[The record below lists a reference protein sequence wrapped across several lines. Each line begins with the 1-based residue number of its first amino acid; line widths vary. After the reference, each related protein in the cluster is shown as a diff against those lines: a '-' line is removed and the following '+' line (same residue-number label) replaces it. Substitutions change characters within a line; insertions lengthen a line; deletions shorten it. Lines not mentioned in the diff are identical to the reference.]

1 MRIEMSVM
9 KNIFLVIVVSIVTL
23 KIADISFGMIQ
34 PMESLSTSVNRA
46 TVRSIVLREFNP
58 NQSAEVSPSNKL
70 TTQADSLKQTP
81 YPVKIDENGFID
93 NGNSD
98 EANPKL
104 RVIFLGGS
112 TTENLFVQPENRFP
126 SVVELS
132 LRKALNQTVVTHN
145 AGVAGNNSMHSYL
158 SFIAKGIPLK
168 PNYAVLMHNV
178 NDLSLLSKTESYWV
192 APSMRTLVAGNSR
205 SMFADK
211 YLFRSFTFAF
221 LKRLKNIIFPNLYA
235 YLGPRLL
242 PNKALSR
249 DEFQE
254 LRGSLPVVNFNSA
267 EKQFRSSLLSFTQ
280 LSRAWDIEPILMT
293 QANRIN
299 TNDIVFKKLYET
311 SPDIGMSPE
320 QFELIYQK
328 FNDII
333 REVALEQNVQLIDLD
348 VLLRPSNKYLFDTV
362 HLNDEGNI
370 RAGEIITKHLL
381 MILSKDSKIDLN

>member
-23 KIADISFGMIQ
+23 KIADLSFGMIQ

-211 YLFRSFTFAF
+211 DLFRSFTFDF

>member
-23 KIADISFGMIQ
+23 KIADLSFGLIQ

-211 YLFRSFTFAF
+211 DLFRSFTFDF

-242 PNKALSR
+242 PNKALLR

-254 LRGSLPVVNFNSA
+254 LRGSLPVVNFNSV

-348 VLLRPSNKYLFDTV
+348 VLLRPSSKYLFDTV

-381 MILSKDSKIDLN
+381 MILSEDSKMDLN

>member
-23 KIADISFGMIQ
+23 KIADLSFGMIQ

-132 LRKALNQTVVTHN
+132 LRKALNQTVITHN

-211 YLFRSFTFAF
+211 DLFRSFTFDF

-242 PNKALSR
+242 PNKALLR

-254 LRGSLPVVNFNSA
+254 LRGSLPVVNFNLA

>member
-1 MRIEMSVM
+1 MRIEMSVL

-23 KIADISFGMIQ
+23 KIADLSFGMIQ

-112 TTENLFVQPENRFP
+112 TTDNLFVQPENRFP

-132 LRKALNQTVVTHN
+132 FRKALNQTVVTHN

-205 SMFADK
+205 SKFADK
-211 YLFRSFTFAF
+211 DLFRSFTFAF
-221 LKRLKNIIFPNLYA
+221 LKRLKYIFFRILYS
-235 YLGPRLL
+235 YL
-242 PNKALSR
+242 
-249 DEFQE
+249 
-254 LRGSLPVVNFNSA
+254 
-267 EKQFRSSLLSFTQ
+267 
-280 LSRAWDIEPILMT
+280 
-293 QANRIN
+293 
-299 TNDIVFKKLYET
+299 
-311 SPDIGMSPE
+311 
-320 QFELIYQK
+320 
-328 FNDII
+328 
-333 REVALEQNVQLIDLD
+333 
-348 VLLRPSNKYLFDTV
+348 
-362 HLNDEGNI
+362 
-370 RAGEIITKHLL
+370 
-381 MILSKDSKIDLN
+381 

>member
-23 KIADISFGMIQ
+23 KIADLSFGMIQ

-70 TTQADSLKQTP
+70 TTQADSLKQAP

-112 TTENLFVQPENRFP
+112 TTENLFVQTENRFP

-168 PNYAVLMHNV
+168 PNYAVLMHNI

-205 SMFADK
+205 SMFTDK
-211 YLFRSFTFAF
+211 DLFRSFTFDF

-242 PNKALSR
+242 PNKALPR
-249 DEFQE
+249 DEFQG

-267 EKQFRSSLLSFTQ
+267 ENQFRSSLLSFTQ

-311 SPDIGMSPE
+311 SPDIGISPE

-328 FNDII
+328 FNNII

-348 VLLRPSNKYLFDTV
+348 VLLRPSSKYLFDTV

-381 MILSKDSKIDLN
+381 MILSKDSKMDLN

>member
-1 MRIEMSVM
+1 MRIEMSVL

-23 KIADISFGMIQ
+23 KIADLSFGMIQ

-205 SMFADK
+205 SKFADK
-211 YLFRSFTFAF
+211 DLFRSFTFAF

>member
-1 MRIEMSVM
+1 MSVM

-23 KIADISFGMIQ
+23 KIADLSFGMIQ

-211 YLFRSFTFAF
+211 DLFRSFTFDF

>member
-9 KNIFLVIVVSIVTL
+9 KNIFLVIVVSIATL

-70 TTQADSLKQTP
+70 TTQADSLKQIP

-145 AGVAGNNSMHSYL
+145 AGVSGNNSMHSYL

-211 YLFRSFTFAF
+211 DLFRSFTFDF

-242 PNKALSR
+242 PNKALLR

-254 LRGSLPVVNFNSA
+254 LRGSLHVVNFTSA

-348 VLLRPSNKYLFDTV
+348 VLLRPSSKYLFDTV

-381 MILSKDSKIDLN
+381 MILSEDSKMDLN

>member
-1 MRIEMSVM
+1 MSVL

-23 KIADISFGMIQ
+23 KIADLSFGMIQ

>member
-1 MRIEMSVM
+1 MSVM

-70 TTQADSLKQTP
+70 TTQADSLKQIP

-145 AGVAGNNSMHSYL
+145 AGVSGNNSMHSYL

-211 YLFRSFTFAF
+211 DLFRSFTFDF

-242 PNKALSR
+242 PNKALLR
-249 DEFQE
+249 DEFQD
-254 LRGSLPVVNFNSA
+254 LRGSLPVVNFNLA

-348 VLLRPSNKYLFDTV
+348 VLLRPSSKYLFDTV

-381 MILSKDSKIDLN
+381 MILSEDSKMDLN

>member
-23 KIADISFGMIQ
+23 KIADLSFGLIQ

-211 YLFRSFTFAF
+211 YLFRGFTFAF

-254 LRGSLPVVNFNSA
+254 LRGSMPVVNFNSA